1 MTAGPKRTVN
11 MLTCSARTVF
21 ALFASAF
28 FGLSAVICPAS
39 ANDTGSQPAQRTVA
53 QQKESAS
60 KETKPRSAGNDE
72 LFRRLLGQKSNDD
85 SSSNNPLEQ
94 AIDGMRDA
102 RKRIEQKKTG
112 RETRE
117 IQQRVIDH
125 LEKLIELA
133 KQQQSQ
139 SSPSDNRQRQAQNQS
154 QQRQQPER
162 DRLQSPQADD
172 GTGRPAED
180 RKADKSSTRT
190 RIAKKPDTGPGQ
202 QVDMVKAVWG
212 HLPPALRDKLLRNFN
227 EKYLQKYDELVHR
240 YFESLAEEGRAN
252 RSRIPN
258 R

>member
-1 MTAGPKRTVN
+1 

-28 FGLSAVICPAS
+28 FGLSADDA
-39 ANDTGSQPAQRTVA
+39 GSQPAQGTVA
-53 QQKESAS
+53 LQKESAS
-60 KETKPRSAGNDE
+60 KETRPRSAGNDE

-85 SSSNNPLEQ
+85 SSSNPLEQ

-139 SSPSDNRQRQAQNQS
+139 SSPSDSRQRQAQNQS

-180 RKADKSSTRT
+180 RKADKSSVRT
-190 RIAKKPDTGPGQ
+190 RIAEKPDTDPGQ